1 MHDDKPRA
9 DKPRADIDRIAEFAR
24 KKTLPAHAQAKVDK
38 LVAAFQHVQLAH
50 SVEALVQ
57 WAYDEGFEAGIEA
70 SAPKADTLSD
80 KEYAEQQE
88 REERIRN
95 QREYEGDYD

>member
-1 MHDDKPRA
+1 MNDDKPH
-9 DKPRADIDRIAEFAR
+9 ADIDRIASFAR

-38 LVAAFQHVQLAH
+38 LVAAFQHVQLAQ
-50 SVEALVQ
+50 SIEALVQ
-57 WAYDEGFEAGIEA
+57 WAYDEGFKDGSAGRR
-70 SAPKADTLSD
+70 APDILSD
-80 KEYAEQQE
+80 TEYSELQE